1 MPSFSSWTLRAEKL
15 FSKNFGTRNSF
26 RDSTF
31 ETFSASAKKYL
42 CRKVSFLQR
51 RSFFQ
56 NLESQLLSSYLV
68 PLISKSY
75 FLDFLKEKVTLFADI
90 AWNVSEPTKY
100 VGNVYFKSPLAF
112 YISASRLVCPDTC
125 TETAQTFWD
134 NELFNNS
141 CILPN
146 THKSIYGGSASG
158 SSDSV

>member
-75 FLDFLKEKVTLFADI
+75 FLDFLREKDTLFADT
-90 AWNVSEPTKY
+90 AWNISEPTKY
-100 VGNVYFKSPLAF
+100 VGNVYLSPHWLF
-112 YISASRLVCPDTC
+112 ISASPGPDTC
-125 TETAQTFWD
+125 TETAHTFWD
-134 NELFNNS
+134 NELINDS
-141 CILPN
+141 DILPN
-146 THKSIYGGSASG
+146 TCKSIYGGSASG
-158 SSDSV
+158 SSNSV